1 MSNTTRA
8 LLPLC
13 FAVLLA
19 PSCQEN
25 DKISPDPA
33 MSPAGASAGVQGGA
47 SGGPAGGG
55 PAGAAGRSGATGG
68 EASAGAGQ
76 GAAAGAAGSS
86 AGTEGGG
93 EAGAQGGGKAGAGGD
108 DAAGQAGAAGGTPD
122 AAGASGQ
129 SGAGGIPSLC
139 PTDLPGAKL
148 VEVRRADGRAAC
160 IDQRETTQG
169 EYHAFIQKVGGKEGF
184 QKLGFCEPGPFYSDP
199 EPNGGADDV
208 PVYGACNY
216 GAYTPETTPDAPVG
230 CLDRCQAAA
239 YCAWADKELCGGFD
253 DDETLSAKD
262 IADPAKSIWAN
273 ACTNGGTTDVSHES
287 AKTDACGPP
296 RKLNQAQTE
305 PVTSY
310 AECHGQGAYAG
321 IYNLSGGVA
330 EWVNAQLP
338 PAREGGKPTWLRIGP
353 QWGTNNPS
361 ACGSANWG
369 QYAWGVGFRCC
380 KRLPAK

>member
-1 MSNTTRA
+1 MSNATRA

-19 PSCQEN
+19 PSCQEH

-33 MSPAGASAGVQGGA
+33 MSPAGASAGAQGGGSGA
-47 SGGPAGGG
+47 SPGG

-68 EASAGAGQ
+68 EAAAGAGQ
-76 GAAAGAAGSS
+76 SAAAGAAGSG
-86 AGTEGGG
+86 AGIEGGG
-93 EAGAQGGGKAGAGGD
+93 QAGAPAGGKAGAAGD
-108 DAAGQAGAAGGTPD
+108 DGAGGAGAAGGAPD

-129 SGAGGIPSLC
+129 AGAGGASPSC

-148 VEVRRADGRAAC
+148 IEVRRADGRVAC

-184 QKLGFCEPGPFYSDP
+184 QKLGFCEPGLFYSDP

-239 YCAWADKELCGGFD
+239 YCAWAGKELCGGFD
-253 DDETLSAKD
+253 SDEALSSED

-273 ACTNGGTTDVSHES
+273 ACTNGGTTQVSHES
-287 AKTDACGPP
+287 AKSDACGPP
-296 RKLNQAQTE
+296 RKLNEAQKE
-305 PVTSY
+305 SVTAY
-310 AECHGQGAYAG
+310 PDCHGQADYAEV
-321 IYNLSGGVA
+321 YNLSGGVA
-330 EWVNAQLP
+330 EWVNARLP
-338 PAREGGKPTWLRIGP
+338 PQREGGKPTWLRLGP
-353 QWGTNNPS
+353 QWGTNAPS
-361 ACGSANWG
+361 ACGSPKG
-369 QYAWGVGFRCC
+369 GSHAWGVGFRCC